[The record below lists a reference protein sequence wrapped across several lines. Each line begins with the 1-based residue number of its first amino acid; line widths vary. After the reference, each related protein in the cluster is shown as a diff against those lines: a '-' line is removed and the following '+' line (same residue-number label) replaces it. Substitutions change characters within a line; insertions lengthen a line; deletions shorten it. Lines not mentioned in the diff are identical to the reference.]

1 MTRDAENQ
9 SVEERGDESPDMA
22 EYAYVVNVDAA
33 VVRDGAYLLVERSE
47 EEDHAA
53 GLLGFP
59 GGKVEVS
66 PGDANAIERTAAREV
81 AEEVGVEVGAVEY
94 VHSSAFEADD
104 GTPCLNVLTHCEYVG
119 GEARPREAD
128 EVAAVHWLTRGEIAA
143 RDDVPEFTE
152 RYVRL
157 VGEFRT
163 EG

>member
-1 MTRDAENQ
+1 MTRDAED
-9 SVEERGDESPDMA
+9 SGME
-22 EYAYVVNVDAA
+22 EYAYVVNVDGA
-33 VVRDGAYLLVERSE
+33 VVRDGEYLLVERSE

-66 PGDANAIERTAAREV
+66 PGEANAIERTAAREV
-81 AEEVGVEVGAVEY
+81 AEEVGVEVGGVEY

-119 GEARPREAD
+119 GEARPRETD
-128 EVAAVHWLTRGEIAA
+128 EVAAVCWLTREEIAA
-143 RDDVPEFTE
+143 RDDVPAFTE

-157 VGEFRT
+157 VEEFRA